1 MNGFDLVFVKYVQE
15 HSPVA
20 ISDVTQ
26 RFGKTLSTLKRTMK
40 EINAL
45 LPEQFHLHI
54 DNQLIT
60 TAMGYGEYIELLEKI
75 KFNRYITSPQERTR
89 DLFVALCLNDVVNK
103 SEYYQRFFVSAS
115 TLKNDAPVLNQFLQD
130 KQLTLQSI
138 HRKGSAL
145 FGDEI
150 ALRIAVC
157 LTILKTVE
165 IGEDHRLIAH
175 KANDPVNRSV
185 ATRFLSQ
192 CNEEIAAAARLYTQ
206 RIEPTLRL
214 GYNGKKYFLVYL
226 SLAMHRLKRGH
237 EINDISALDF
247 IATVPF
253 GLFESAN
260 ENGFLDLL
268 VSSLS
273 ATWRAFTLYDRPL
286 VEAVGRFVDRIAP
299 ALVTTIHNRQAYFA
313 EVYQFICSA
322 IIQNKF
328 HLWFEDKKLQGVR
341 ASYPQ
346 LWESVKQ
353 ALAAVEQYYAIQFS
367 GVHLATLLLIV
378 KKYELQNRLVSEPR
392 KRIIIVTNSSESKIG
407 YFKEVLHAW
416 FHIDIVACVNINELH
431 QLKSIPFDLLITFT
445 NKISSYLKYY
455 QLDYIKV
462 NFHLTQDDIT
472 LLRQQGLSRAK
483 KKIPAAQFAQQAAG
497 MNEQQLRAFVA
508 QNYPGIFI

>member
-1 MNGFDLVFVKYVQE
+1 MNGFDLVFAKYVQE

-20 ISDVTQ
+20 ISAAIQ

-45 LPEQFHLHI
+45 LPEPFHLHV
-54 DNQLIT
+54 DNQNIVT
-60 TAMGYGEYIELLEKI
+60 RMGYGEYIELLDTI
-75 KFNRYITSPQERTR
+75 KFNRYITSPEERTR

-115 TLKNDAPVLNQFLQD
+115 TLKNDAPVLQQFLQD
-130 KQLTLQSI
+130 KRLTLQSVP
-138 HRKGSAL
+138 RKGSTLA
-145 FGDEI
+145 GDEI

-165 IGEDHRLIAH
+165 IGEDNRLIAH

-185 ATRFLSQ
+185 ALCFLSQ
-192 CNEEIAAAARLYTQ
+192 CEAQITRAATLYTE
-206 RIEPTLRL
+206 RLAPTLKL
-214 GYNGKKYFLVYL
+214 SYNGKKYFLVYL

-237 EINDISALDF
+237 EIIDVSELGF
-247 IATVPF
+247 ITTVPF
-253 GLFESAN
+253 TLFESPP
-260 ENGFLDLL
+260 ENQFLDVLIA
-268 VSSLS
+268 SLS
-273 ATWRAFTLYDRPL
+273 ATSRAFTLYDRPL
-286 VEAVGRFVDRIAP
+286 IEKVGHFLDRIAP
-299 ALVTTIHNRQAYFA
+299 ALTTTLNNLQACFA
-313 EVYQFICSA
+313 EVYQFIYSA

-341 ASYPQ
+341 ATYPQ
-346 LWESVKQ
+346 LWESVRQ
-353 ALAAVEQYYAIQFS
+353 ALAFIEQHYAIRFS

-431 QLKSIPFDLLITFT
+431 QLNTIPFDLLITFT

-483 KKIPAAQFAQQAAG
+483 KKIPAAQFAKLAAG
-497 MNEQQLRAFVA
+497 MDEQQLHAFVTER
-508 QNYPGIFI
+508 YPGIFI